1 MSLAINVVSS
11 RRLEVIIQ
19 HLTQKLDND
28 SPAGRRMGTED
39 RMIRSAVE
47 IDGYVNPIAYDPT
60 HKGEYGYYVCKTCK
74 QLWSN
79 DPESL
84 PFDEERCLKRR
95 IDKHPNAESS
105 KDVIYVMGP
114 NDNGVLLN
122 FPKVTFAMLQKWGA
136 VDAEKIKANL
146 QWDREKVIALIKPML

>member
-1 MSLAINVVSS
+1 MSISMNFVSQ
-11 RRLEVIIQ
+11 RRLGIIID
-19 HLTQKLDND
+19 HLIQKLDEA
-28 SPAGRRMGTED
+28 SPSGRRMGTED
-39 RMIRSAVE
+39 RMIRRAVE
-47 IDGYVNPIAYDPT
+47 VDGYVNPIAYDEK
-60 HKGEYGYYVCKTCK
+60 HQGEYGYYVCKTCK

-95 IDKHPNAESS
+95 VDQ
-105 KDVIYVMGP
+105 KDIIYVMGP

-136 VDAEKIKANL
+136 IDEAKIKANME
-146 QWDREKVIALIKPML
+146 WDRDKVLTQIKAKL